1 MKINKEEIWRIAY
14 IILFV
19 SPGNNNKFNK
29 WGNWGLKWKIK

>member
-19 SPGNNNKFNK
+19 SPAIIISSING
-29 WGNWGLKWKIK
+29 GIGV